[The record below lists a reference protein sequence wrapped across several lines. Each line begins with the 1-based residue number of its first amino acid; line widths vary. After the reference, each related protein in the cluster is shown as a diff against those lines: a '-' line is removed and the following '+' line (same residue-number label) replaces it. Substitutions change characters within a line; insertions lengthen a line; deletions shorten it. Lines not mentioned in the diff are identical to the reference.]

1 MTDLDPLVERL
12 ALDVA
17 RQVRDAVAPALGDP
31 GARERVG
38 VAPGGDIT
46 MAIDELAE
54 HVLATVCGE
63 AGDIAF
69 YSEDQGYVEIGTP
82 RAIFVV
88 DPIDGTR
95 PAAAG
100 LESCCVSVAVVPA
113 SMDATLG
120 DVQLGVV
127 QEIKSGDRFV
137 ARRGGGVESTQP
149 VRLSANADLRS
160 LFWTAGLRGRP
171 IMPVTVVLEE
181 LIDSSALRGGYFDLG
196 SVTYNLT
203 RIVTGQLD
211 AYVDLGRHLVD
222 VVPALEDAFRRVGEG
237 AVCTNFPY
245 DIAAAALVV
254 QEAGGVVTWP
264 DGSSIAEHPAVGSGD
279 GYGIAIVA
287 SATQTLHDLLLAAL
301 ERGMGRLRAPGGD
314 RFAGD
319 LSVD

>member
-1 MTDLDPLVERL
+1 MAAVDPFVERL
-12 ALDVA
+12 AIDVA
-17 RQVRDAVAPALGDP
+17 QRMRDAVAPSLGDP
-31 GARERVG
+31 AARERVG
-38 VAPGGDIT
+38 VAPGGDVT

-54 HVLATVCGE
+54 HVLTTVCAE
-63 AGDIAF
+63 ADDIAF
-69 YSEDQGYVEIGTP
+69 YSEDQGYVEFGTP

-100 LESCCVSVAVVPA
+100 LESCCISVAVVPA
-113 SMDATLG
+113 SMAATLG

-127 QEIKSGDRFV
+127 QEIKTGNRFV
-137 ARRGGGVESTQP
+137 ARRGGGVESAQP
-149 VRLSANADLRS
+149 VRLSPNTDLRS

-211 AYVDLGRHLVD
+211 AYVDLGRYLVD
-222 VVPALEDAFRRVGEG
+222 VVPALEAEFRRVGEG
-237 AVCTNFPY
+237 AVCTNWPY

-264 DGSSIAEHPAVGSGD
+264 DGASIAEHPAVGSG
-279 GYGIAIVA
+279 
-287 SATQTLHDLLLAAL
+287 
-301 ERGMGRLRAPGGD
+301 RRLRD
-314 RFAGD
+314 RDRGECDANPP
-319 LSVD
+319 